1 MSAHPIRYIDLNVR
15 DLDRSVDFYTRLLDL
30 TEDSRSEQDG
40 RRRASLAA
48 GPATLRLQE
57 IGATAPESLWRADD
71 LQKGFRHIGFKVA
84 DLDRRVAALHDEGVR
99 FHLEPLDA
107 TGGVRIAFFF
117 DPDGVLLE
125 FIQGDLDYHTVWDER
140 LVAAERALPPPT
152 GPRFDHVAVTVD
164 QMLDTVDL
172 YSSGLGFG
180 VAGQLVQSADP
191 RGFEITYLHAQ
202 GTVLEV
208 FTYTVDKQE
217 TPWRVGVETPGFQGV
232 AFVDPDPPAAIA
244 RLTDAGAKPAG
255 SVPGLVTDRDGF
267 PVRVEAQR

>member
-1 MSAHPIRYIDLNVR
+1 MPAHPIRYVDLNVR

-30 TEDSRSEQDG
+30 TEDSRSDRDG
-40 RRRASLAA
+40 RRRAALSA
-48 GPATLRLQE
+48 GPATLRLQK
-57 IGATAPESLWRADD
+57 IGATAPDSGWRADD

-117 DPDGVLLE
+117 DPDGALLE
-125 FIQGDLDYHTVWDER
+125 FIQGDLDYHKVWDEG
-140 LVAAERALPPPT
+140 LVAAERAQPAPT
-152 GPRFDHVAVTVD
+152 TPRFDHVAVTVD
-164 QMLDTVDL
+164 RMPDTVDL

-180 VAGQLVQSADP
+180 VAGQLFHKSDP

-208 FTYTVDKQE
+208 FTYTADKEE
-217 TPWRVGVETPGFQGV
+217 TPWQVGTETPGFQGV
-232 AFVDPDPPAAIA
+232 AFVDPDPAAAIA